1 MAKLNES
8 FQWLYKMF
16 SEKGLFC
23 VWRGTRY
30 LGGMSTDLV
39 IEQVLMRLVD
49 SISRLTQGRGV
60 TVSVKII
67 YINSIHQCSAVLQV
81 MSKLTNVKRLSVK
94 AGMRNQITE

>member
-1 MAKLNES
+1 MAKLNET

-23 VWRGTRY
+23 VWRGNRY